1 MRNLLILSLVISLG
15 ACAITRETP
24 APVENVT
31 APKSLN
37 PTPATPPAVAAAPAA
52 TVTPAK
58 TTVSKITDEDD
69 GVVVQ
74 NATKN
79 TASSATKSTA
89 TKVAKAAAGTGA
101 VIAGVD
107 WLRPTNGQ
115 IVQSYTAALKG
126 VDISATEGQAILAAN
141 DGKVVYSGNGL
152 KGYGNLII
160 IKHQDN
166 FLTAYS
172 HNKVNLVKEGSTV
185 KRGQKIA
192 EVGKTDSDKPLLHFE
207 LRKSGK
213 PINPTPIFE

>member
-1 MRNLLILSLVISLG
+1 MRNLLILSLVMALG
-15 ACAITRETP
+15 ACAVTRETP
-24 APVENVT
+24 APVVNVT

-37 PTPATPPAVAAAPAA
+37 PTPATPPAVAATTTTSAP
-52 TVTPAK
+52 PAK
-58 TTVSKITDEDD
+58 TTVSKISDDDD

-74 NATKN
+74 NSSKN
-79 TASSATKSTA
+79 SASSVSKASSAKT
-89 TKVAKAAAGTGA
+89 VAKSGSGA
-101 VIAGVD
+101 VISGVD

-115 IVQSYTAALKG
+115 ITQAYTAALKG
-126 VDISATEGQAILAAN
+126 IDVSAPEGQAILAAN

-172 HNKVNLVKEGSTV
+172 HNKVNLVKEGSSV

-192 EVGKTDSDKPLLHFE
+192 EVGKTDSEKPLLHFE

-213 PINPTPIFE
+213 PINPTAIFE

>member
-1 MRNLLILSLVISLG
+1 MRNLLILSLVMALG
-15 ACAITRETP
+15 ACAVTRETP
-24 APVENVT
+24 APVVNVT

-37 PTPATPPAVAAAPAA
+37 PTPATPPAAAATTTTSAP
-52 TVTPAK
+52 PAK
-58 TTVSKITDEDD
+58 TTVSKISDDDD

-74 NATKN
+74 NSSKN
-79 TASSATKSTA
+79 SASSVSKASSAKAVVKS
-89 TKVAKAAAGTGA
+89 GSGA
-101 VIAGVD
+101 VISGVD

-115 IVQSYTAALKG
+115 ITQAYTAALKG
-126 VDISATEGQAILAAN
+126 IDVSAPEGQAILAAN

-172 HNKVNLVKEGSTV
+172 HNKVNLVKEGSSV

-192 EVGKTDSDKPLLHFE
+192 EVGKTDSEKPLLHFE

-213 PINPTPIFE
+213 PINPTAIFE

>member
-1 MRNLLILSLVISLG
+1 MRNLLILSLVMALG
-15 ACAITRETP
+15 ACAVTRETP
-24 APVENVT
+24 APVVNVT

-37 PTPATPPAVAAAPAA
+37 PTTATPPTAAATTTTSAP
-52 TVTPAK
+52 PAK
-58 TTVSKITDEDD
+58 TTVSKISDDDD

-74 NATKN
+74 NSSKN
-79 TASSATKSTA
+79 SASSVSKASSAKS
-89 TKVAKAAAGTGA
+89 GSGA
-101 VIAGVD
+101 VISGVD

-115 IVQSYTAALKG
+115 ITQAYTAALKG
-126 VDISATEGQAILAAN
+126 IDVSAPEGQAILAAN

-172 HNKVNLVKEGSTV
+172 HNKVNLVKEGSSV

-192 EVGKTDSDKPLLHFE
+192 EVGKTDSEKPLLHFE

-213 PINPTPIFE
+213 PINPTAIFE

>member
-1 MRNLLILSLVISLG
+1 MRKLLFVISLLTG
-15 ACAITRETP
+15 LISCAVTRETP
-24 APVENVT
+24 APVVNVT
-31 APKSLN
+31 APDKSLN
-37 PTPATPPAVAAAPAA
+37 PTPVSPVAASPASA
-52 TVTPAK
+52 STTPPAK
-58 TTVSKITDEDD
+58 TTVSKINDDDD

-74 NATKN
+74 NTTKRP
-79 TASSATKSTA
+79 ASAPVKTT
-89 TKVAKAAAGTGA
+89 TKVPAAKAGG
-101 VIAGVD
+101 VMVAGVD
-107 WLRPTNGQ
+107 WLRPTNGE
-115 IVQSYTAALKG
+115 IVQAYTAALKG
-126 VDISATEGQAILAAN
+126 VDVTASEGQAIVAAN

-160 IKHQDN
+160 IKHADN

-213 PINPTPIFE
+213 PINPSAIFE

>member
-37 PTPATPPAVAAAPAA
+37 PTPVTPPAVAAAPAA
-52 TVTPAK
+52 TATPAK

-74 NATKN
+74 NTTKN
-79 TASSATKSTA
+79 TASSPTKSTA
-89 TKVAKAAAGTGA
+89 TKVAKVAAGTGA

-115 IVQSYTAALKG
+115 IVQSYTTALKG
-126 VDISATEGQAILAAN
+126 VDIAATEGQAVLAAN

-172 HNKVNLVKEGSTV
+172 HNKINLVKEGSTV

>member
-1 MRNLLILSLVISLG
+1 MRNLLILSLVMALG
-15 ACAITRETP
+15 ACAVTRETP
-24 APVENVT
+24 APVVNVT

-37 PTPATPPAVAAAPAA
+37 PTPATPPAAAATTTTSAP
-52 TVTPAK
+52 PAK
-58 TTVSKITDEDD
+58 TTVSKISDDDD

-74 NATKN
+74 NSSKN
-79 TASSATKSTA
+79 SASSVSKASSAKA
-89 TKVAKAAAGTGA
+89 VAKSGSGA
-101 VIAGVD
+101 VISGVD

-115 IVQSYTAALKG
+115 ITQAYTAALKG
-126 VDISATEGQAILAAN
+126 IDVSAPEGQAILAAN

-172 HNKVNLVKEGSTV
+172 HNKVNLVKEGSSV

-192 EVGKTDSDKPLLHFE
+192 EVGKTDSEKPLLHFE

-213 PINPTPIFE
+213 PINPTAIFE

>member
-1 MRNLLILSLVISLG
+1 MRNLLILSLVMALG
-15 ACAITRETP
+15 ACAVTRETP
-24 APVENVT
+24 APVVNVT

-37 PTPATPPAVAAAPAA
+37 PTPATPPAVAATTTTSAP
-52 TVTPAK
+52 PAK
-58 TTVSKITDEDD
+58 TTVNKINDDDD

-74 NATKN
+74 NTTKN
-79 TASSATKSTA
+79 TASSPMKSTT

-115 IVQSYTAALKG
+115 ITQAYTAALKG
-126 VDISATEGQAILAAN
+126 IDVSAPEGQAILAAN

-172 HNKVNLVKEGSTV
+172 HNKVNLVKEGSSV

-192 EVGKTDSDKPLLHFE
+192 EVGKTDSEKPLLHFE

>member
-1 MRNLLILSLVISLG
+1 MRNLLILSLVMALG
-15 ACAITRETP
+15 ACAVTRETP
-24 APVENVT
+24 APVVNVT

-37 PTPATPPAVAAAPAA
+37 PTTATPPTAAATTTTSAP
-52 TVTPAK
+52 PAK
-58 TTVSKITDEDD
+58 TTVSKISDDDD

-74 NATKN
+74 NSSKN
-79 TASSATKSTA
+79 SASSVSKASSAKA
-89 TKVAKAAAGTGA
+89 VAKSGSGA
-101 VIAGVD
+101 VISGVD

-115 IVQSYTAALKG
+115 ITQAYTAALKG
-126 VDISATEGQAILAAN
+126 IDVSAPEGQAILAAN

-172 HNKVNLVKEGSTV
+172 HNKVNLVKEGSSV

-192 EVGKTDSDKPLLHFE
+192 EVGKTDSEKPLLHFE

-213 PINPTPIFE
+213 PINPTAIFE

>member
-37 PTPATPPAVAAAPAA
+37 PTPATPPAVAAAPA
-52 TVTPAK
+52 TPAK
-58 TTVSKITDEDD
+58 TTVNKITDEDD

-74 NATKN
+74 NTTKN
-79 TASSATKSTA
+79 TASSSAKSTP
-89 TKVAKAAAGTGA
+89 AKAAKLAAGTGA

-126 VDISATEGQAILAAN
+126 VDIAATEGQAILAAN

>member
-1 MRNLLILSLVISLG
+1 MRNLLILSLVMALG
-15 ACAITRETP
+15 ACAVTRETP
-24 APVENVT
+24 APVVNVT

-37 PTPATPPAVAAAPAA
+37 PTPATPPAVAATTTASAQ
-52 TVTPAK
+52 PAK
-58 TTVSKITDEDD
+58 TTVSKISDDDD

-74 NATKN
+74 NSSKN
-79 TASSATKSTA
+79 SASSVSKASSAKA
-89 TKVAKAAAGTGA
+89 VAKSGSGA
-101 VIAGVD
+101 VISGVD

-115 IVQSYTAALKG
+115 ITQAYTAALKG
-126 VDISATEGQAILAAN
+126 IDVSAPEGQAILAAN

-172 HNKVNLVKEGSTV
+172 HNKVNLVKEGSSV

-192 EVGKTDSDKPLLHFE
+192 EVGKTDSEKPLLHFE

-213 PINPTPIFE
+213 PINPTAIFE